1 MHNTLKRVLAFLGL
15 RPNILV
21 MLAGVFALGLGE
33 ELWSRFIPKY
43 LEFLGA
49 GIWVIGIFGAVKD
62 LLDALYQYPGGWL
75 ADRLGHR
82 RSLILFT
89 LLALGGYL
97 LLMISQGWEFILL
110 GMIFITAWGS
120 SATPVI
126 FTIIGDN
133 LPATSRSIGFGV
145 QSILKRVPIL
155 IAPVLGGWAILQ
167 FGLAAGMRASFA
179 ASIILAILVVWIIRR
194 YYIDLAPARIDQFSS
209 LEIWRSMDQRLK
221 RLLISDC
228 FARWAEGIPEVFI
241 ILYIVDKLGYNSLHF
256 GTFTSVQMLTSIAL
270 YIPIAKLS
278 DRVDRKP
285 FILLTFIFFALF
297 PLSIL
302 AGGGYA
308 SILPAF
314 IIGGLREIGEPARK
328 ALIVDLAPE
337 SIRGRTVGL
346 YYLVRGLIVF
356 PASLVGAWLWTID
369 PRLPFLLAF
378 IAGACGVIAFTASM
392 SSLSPSQIH
401 HQEDVQ

>member
-1 MHNTLKRVLAFLGL
+1 
-15 RPNILV
+15 

-49 GIWVIGIFGAVKD
+49 GIWVIGIFGVVKD

-75 ADRLGHR
+75 SDRLGHR
-82 RSLILFT
+82 KSLILFT

-97 LLMISQGWEFILL
+97 LFMISQGWEFILL
-110 GMIFITAWGS
+110 GMIFVSAWGS

-133 LPATSRSIGFGV
+133 LPATDRSIGFGV
-145 QSILKRVPIL
+145 QSILKRLPGF
-155 IAPVLGGWAILQ
+155 IAPVLGGWAIVQ
-167 FGLAAGMRASFA
+167 FGLAVGMRASFA
-179 ASIILAILVVWIIRR
+179 VSIILALLVVWIILR
-194 YYIDLAPARIDQFSS
+194 YYTDLAPARIDRVSAR
-209 LEIWRSMDQRLK
+209 EIWGRMDRRLK
-221 RLLISDC
+221 RLLIADC

-241 ILYIVDKLGYNSLHF
+241 ILYIVDRLGYNSLQF
-256 GTFTSVQMLTSIAL
+256 GTFTSVQMLASLAF

-308 SILPAF
+308 SIVPAF
-314 IIGGLREIGEPARK
+314 VIGGLREIGEPARK
-328 ALIVDLAPE
+328 ALIVDLATG
-337 SIRGRTVGL
+337 SIRGRMVGL

-356 PASLVGAWLWTID
+356 PASLIGAWLWTID
-369 PRLPFLLAF
+369 PRLPFALAF
-378 IAGACGVIAFTASM
+378 IAGACGVVTFAASM
-392 SSLSPSQIH
+392 SSLSPSQSH